1 MVDQQFVAVPVPAD
15 LVADV
20 FQFVLD
26 RTRVRTDGSHTKP
39 AAGVLPPEWPPE
51 ELAEF
56 FWEASQNPRAI
67 MELLAGRPGERLTTE
82 DFARAIGKGDDPK
95 GTWSVAGV
103 LGAIRKKAKRKNGR
117 DWPFDCVHDR
127 ESETYY
133 YSMPAAYASVITS
146 EAERLRSAIAAAS
159 PAKQG

>member
-1 MVDQQFVAVPVPAD
+1 MVDQQFVAVPVPAE
-15 LVADV
+15 LVPDV

-26 RTRVRTDGSHTKP
+26 RTRARAERAPTKP
-39 AAGVLPPEWPPE
+39 ATDVPSPEWSPE

-56 FWEASQNPRAI
+56 FIEASQNPRAI
-67 MELLAGRPGERLTTE
+67 MELLASRPGERLTTE

-103 LGAIRKKAKRKNGR
+103 LGVIQKNAKRNYGR
-117 DWPFDCVHDR
+117 GWPFDYEYDR
-127 ESETYY
+127 DSETYY
-133 YSMPAAYASVITS
+133 YSMPEPYASVITS

-159 PAKQG
+159 RA